1 MLSILCEA
9 MYLCFSQRPITSPP
23 FMNRP
28 PIRIGL
34 CHSVRALMC
43 CSWTRV
49 PQVVLPAIRLYHV
62 QEMIAALIMF
72 SVLFVGA
79 FTVVLIIFL
88 LDRASQHLITWAEA
102 GVARVV
108 HRVVDAVEGITASP
122 VWAHRF
128 RKEKFKG
135 KRIPPQSPLN

>member
-9 MYLCFSQRPITSPP
+9 MYFGFSQRPITAPP
-23 FMNRP
+23 LINRP
-28 PIRIGL
+28 PIRTGL

-79 FTVVLIIFL
+79 FTVVLITFL

-102 GVARVV
+102 GVARGVPSGV
-108 HRVVDAVEGITASP
+108 DAAQGIPATPDMSHRVP
-122 VWAHRF
+122 
-128 RKEKFKG
+128 KEQF
-135 KRIPPQSPLN
+135 